1 MNPKKIKGQYTL
13 RADITPI
20 VNGYTFTGADRNA
33 ESAATDDFMLSLS
46 CDEIDRPILN
56 SVSLITNN
64 KLFIK
69 KARIL
74 TSGAE
79 GLRRALNSSIAAS
92 VLIVGRSANDVTS
105 TALGGFTMGLDFF
118 NQWQDEDFEYLP
130 QKVNENYYLS
140 IDKQYSKLYFDDYN
154 IQDEYLGQTFK
165 ATLEMI
171 IDTAGVLD
179 VGGVIV

>member
-33 ESAATDDFMLSLS
+33 ESGAISDFMLNLA
-46 CDEIDRPILN
+46 CDEISRPILN
-56 SVSLITNN
+56 SVSLISDN
-64 KLFIK
+64 KLFVK
-69 KARIL
+69 RARIL

-92 VLIVGRSANDVTS
+92 VLIIGRSDDNTTS
-105 TALGGFTMGLDFF
+105 TALGGFTMGFDFF
-118 NQWQDEDFEYLP
+118 NKWQDVDFEFLP
-130 QKVNENYYLS
+130 QKVNDNYYLS
-140 IDKQYSKLYFDDYN
+140 VDKQYSKIFFDDYN
-154 IQDEYLGQTFK
+154 IQSAYVGETFK
-165 ATLEMI
+165 LTLEMI